1 MYSKKYLQIRKCKFL
16 WKLESVPQ
24 LLRGNGGGEREKGR
38 GCAGQGGEEKPLN
51 DLYVNSEDVQYY

>member
-1 MYSKKYLQIRKCKFL
+1 MQIFMETRISSSVTQRKWRRRK
-16 WKLESVPQ
+16 
-24 LLRGNGGGEREKGR
+24 RKGR